1 MLVRS
6 FPGAEVKSLQ
16 KELMKNICL
25 GKRAL
30 PPGLCWSWSPRKLI
44 CLPACLPAWKEGSS
58 HRSVLVLVCEKALWP
73 ARETGYCP
81 SVCAGSGLREA
92 TICVPKSALGVPCLH
107 IGDLAHSWP
116 KQHQHLTSVF
126 AAHKKDAD
134 F

>member
-1 MLVRS
+1 MADI
-6 FPGAEVKSLQ
+6 G
-16 KELMKNICL
+16 ELTAPPAWERGLCPPVCA
-25 GKRAL
+25 G
-30 PPGLCWSWSPRKLI
+30 PGLRESLSA